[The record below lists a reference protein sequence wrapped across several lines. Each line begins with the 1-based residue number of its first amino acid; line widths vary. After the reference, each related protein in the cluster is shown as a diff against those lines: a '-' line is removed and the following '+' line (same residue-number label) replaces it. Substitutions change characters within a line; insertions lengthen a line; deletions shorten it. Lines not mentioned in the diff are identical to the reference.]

1 MRIVIIGGG
10 QTGAHLAET
19 LSPDGHDVVLI
30 DSSAE
35 VLAELD
41 AHLDLMTIQGDG
53 ANPET
58 LEKADLERADLGVA
72 VTGRDDTNFLACI
85 FARQRGGGADGGAG
99 VVLGLHHQ
107 PAPRFSGA
115 GGGFAGEPVR

>member
-41 AHLDLMTIQGDG
+41 AQGG
-53 ANPET
+53 
-58 LEKADLERADLGVA
+58 
-72 VTGRDDTNFLACI
+72 
-85 FARQRGGGADGGAG
+85 
-99 VVLGLHHQ
+99 
-107 PAPRFSGA
+107 
-115 GGGFAGEPVR
+115 